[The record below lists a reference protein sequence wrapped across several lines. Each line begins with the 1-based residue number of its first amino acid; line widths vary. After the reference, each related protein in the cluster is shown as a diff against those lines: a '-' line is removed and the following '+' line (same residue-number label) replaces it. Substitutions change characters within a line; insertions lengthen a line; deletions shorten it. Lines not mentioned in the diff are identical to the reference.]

1 MAKIKKAQAG
11 TALDAYKKASK
22 KSAVNAKADA
32 TYTKSSFKTA
42 DSLRSAF
49 PKVDPKG
56 GLTKFLEERKANKA
70 KADSIEGAVEKR
82 IGVPRKLNMYSQKNG
97 GVTKKAQAGKKVKGF
112 GDHTNKMA
120 KALDKA
126 SVLGKNYIAPGDS
139 AKKTVKKLV
148 SKKKMGGVVKAQK
161 GKKITPTPD
170 STYFFEKRAD
180 KYDKA
185 AGRLIRAGGYESVM
199 RTKKMADQARDD
211 AYRQGLKGTPGYDAN
226 GFPIKKTA
234 VKKAVS
240 KKKNGG
246 TVSSQLGSYK
256 GVIGKNTKGKATKA
270 VGLVKANYGKSMGK
284 CKYGC

>member
-11 TALDAYKKASK
+11 TALDSYKKASK

-32 TYTKSSFKTA
+32 AYTKSSFKTA

-112 GDHTNKMA
+112 GDHTDKMA

-126 SVLGKNYIAPGDS
+126 SVLGKNYIAPS
-139 AKKTVKKLV
+139 
-148 SKKKMGGVVKAQK
+148 
-161 GKKITPTPD
+161 D
-170 STYFFEKRAD
+170 STKKSRPMGMNFD
-180 KYDKA
+180 KKSFDKVPSFDK
-185 AGRLIRAGGYESVM
+185 L
-199 RTKKMADQARDD
+199 
-211 AYRQGLKGTPGYDAN
+211 N
-226 GFPIKKTA
+226 
-234 VKKAVS
+234 KKAVS

-270 VGLVKANYGKSMGK
+270 VGLTKAMYGKSMMKSGGKKMMMGGGK

>member
-1 MAKIKKAQAG
+1 MAKMKKAQSGGAM
-11 TALDAYKKASK
+11 DAYKKASN

-32 TYTKSSFKTA
+32 AYTKSSFKTA

-49 PKVDPKG
+49 PKVGPKG
-56 GLTKFLEERKANKA
+56 LIEFLEKRKSNKA

-97 GVTKKAQAGKKVKGF
+97 GTTKKAQAGKKVKGF
-112 GDHTNKMA
+112 GDHTDKMA

-148 SKKKMGGVVKAQK
+148 SKKK
-161 GKKITPTPD
+161 
-170 STYFFEKRAD
+170 
-180 KYDKA
+180 
-185 AGRLIRAGGYESVM
+185 
-199 RTKKMADQARDD
+199 
-211 AYRQGLKGTPGYDAN
+211 
-226 GFPIKKTA
+226 
-234 VKKAVS
+234 
-240 KKKNGG
+240 NGG

-270 VGLVKANYGKSMGK
+270 TGLTKAMYGKSMMKSGGK
-284 CKYGC
+284 CKNGC

>member
-11 TALDAYKKASK
+11 TALDSYKKASK

-32 TYTKSSFKTA
+32 AYTKSSFKTA

-49 PKVDPKG
+49 PKVDSKG

-126 SVLGKNYIAPGDS
+126 SIFGKNYIAPGDS
-139 AKKTVKKLV
+139 AKK
-148 SKKKMGGVVKAQK
+148 
-161 GKKITPTPD
+161 
-170 STYFFEKRAD
+170 
-180 KYDKA
+180 
-185 AGRLIRAGGYESVM
+185 
-199 RTKKMADQARDD
+199 
-211 AYRQGLKGTPGYDAN
+211 
-226 GFPIKKTA
+226 A
-234 VKKAVS
+234 VKKAVP

-246 TVSSQLGSYK
+246 TVSMQLGSYK
-256 GVIGKNTKGKATKA
+256 DVIGKNTKGKATKA
-270 VGLVKANYGKSMGK
+270 VGLTKAMYGKSMMKSGGKKMMMGGGK

>member
-1 MAKIKKAQAG
+1 MAKMKKAQAG
-11 TALDAYKKASK
+11 TALDSYKKASK
-22 KSAVNAKADA
+22 KSAVNAKEDA
-32 TYTKSSFKTA
+32 AYTKSSFKTA

-49 PKVDPKG
+49 PKLGSKG
-56 GLTKFLEERKANKA
+56 LKGLVEERKSNKA

-112 GDHTNKMA
+112 GDHTDKMA

-126 SVLGKNYIAPGDS
+126 SVLGKNYIAPS
-139 AKKTVKKLV
+139 
-148 SKKKMGGVVKAQK
+148 
-161 GKKITPTPD
+161 D
-170 STYFFEKRAD
+170 STKKSRPMGMNFD
-180 KYDKA
+180 KKSFDKVPSFDK
-185 AGRLIRAGGYESVM
+185 L
-199 RTKKMADQARDD
+199 
-211 AYRQGLKGTPGYDAN
+211 N
-226 GFPIKKTA
+226 
-234 VKKAVS
+234 KKAVS

>member
-11 TALDAYKKASK
+11 TALDSYKKASK

-32 TYTKSSFKTA
+32 AYTKSSFKTA

-97 GVTKKAQAGKKVKGF
+97 GVTKKAQAGTKLTKAAQDKLT
-112 GDHTNKMA
+112 DKMA
-120 KALDKA
+120 KSLDRA
-126 SVLGKNYIAPGDS
+126 SVLGKNYIAPS
-139 AKKTVKKLV
+139 
-148 SKKKMGGVVKAQK
+148 
-161 GKKITPTPD
+161 D
-170 STYFFEKRAD
+170 STKKSRPMGMNFD
-180 KYDKA
+180 KKSFDKVPSFDK
-185 AGRLIRAGGYESVM
+185 L
-199 RTKKMADQARDD
+199 
-211 AYRQGLKGTPGYDAN
+211 N
-226 GFPIKKTA
+226 
-234 VKKAVS
+234 KKAVS

-270 VGLVKANYGKSMGK
+270 VGLTKAMYGKSMMKSGGKKMMMGGGK

>member
-1 MAKIKKAQAG
+1 MAK
-11 TALDAYKKASK
+11 
-22 KSAVNAKADA
+22 
-32 TYTKSSFKTA
+32 
-42 DSLRSAF
+42 
-49 PKVDPKG
+49 
-56 GLTKFLEERKANKA
+56 
-70 KADSIEGAVEKR
+70 
-82 IGVPRKLNMYSQKNG
+82 M
-97 GVTKKAQAGKKVKGF
+97 KKAQAGKKVKGF

-139 AKKTVKKLV
+139 AKKTAVKKLV

-211 AYRQGLKGTPGYDAN
+211 AYRQGLKATPGYDAN
-226 GFPIKKTA
+226 GFPIPTKKKA
-234 VKKAVS
+234 VKKAVP

-270 VGLVKANYGKSMGK
+270 VGLTKAMYGKSMMKSGGKKMMMGGGK
-284 CKYGC
+284 CKNGC